1 MAKFTIEQH
10 QKRIRG
16 VLNPTPVNTSLMS
29 KLKAAALK
37 GRKK

>member
-10 QKRIRG
+10 QERIRAA
-16 VLNPTPVNTSLMS
+16 LKPSPINNSLMS

-37 GRKK
+37 KRK